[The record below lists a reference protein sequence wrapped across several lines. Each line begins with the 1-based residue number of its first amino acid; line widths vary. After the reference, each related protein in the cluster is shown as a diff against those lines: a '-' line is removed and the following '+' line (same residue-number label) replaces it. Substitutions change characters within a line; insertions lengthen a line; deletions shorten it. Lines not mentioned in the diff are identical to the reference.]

1 MTADFLIAH
10 PHQKKEK
17 KTTKHRARK
26 QMAPS
31 TRGPRKIRQT
41 QAANDGS
48 DLSDND
54 SNGGGNSDSNS
65 NSNGDGDGDGDSNG
79 SDNEGNDG
87 DIEPLDGPDQ
97 DEGVIHAAE
106 AAQQEDIDEA
116 VQLAELEVM
125 VADSKQKTASTVL
138 LKVSLAFILPKN
150 VHSSHLNSS
159 LNSRSRSTT
168 RLVFVKSSMACAL
181 LLTSGHSR

>member
-1 MTADFLIAH
+1 M
-10 PHQKKEK
+10 
-17 KTTKHRARK
+17 
-26 QMAPS
+26 
-31 TRGPRKIRQT
+31 
-41 QAANDGS
+41 
-48 DLSDND
+48 SDND
-54 SNGGGNSDSNS
+54 SDGGGNS
-65 NSNGDGDGDGDSNG
+65 NGDSDSDGNGDGDGDSNG
-79 SDNEGNDG
+79 RDDEGNDG

-97 DEGVIHAAE
+97 DEDVIRTTE
-106 AAQQEDIDEA
+106 AAQEEDIDEA

-159 LNSRSRSTT
+159 LNSHSRSTT